1 MIAHVLFSHKSI
13 TTMLKYQVQIKHP
26 YNYFVLF
33 TAICIATIYS
43 TSCDNSRIKPPEH
56 KKINLSDTGSV
67 EQASLVNAKTTGVL
81 RVAISSMTSPRET
94 FTHYN
99 ELLNFIEE
107 ELGKRVLLVQRKTY
121 KEVNNLLKNNDVD
134 FAFICTGPYVVGFAD
149 SAFSP
154 LVKPTREG
162 KNTYQAYLI
171 VHKDSKIKNF
181 SELKGKKFSFTDSLS
196 TTGMYYPQKK
206 LKDLKTNADD
216 FFLKVYYSN
225 AHDNSIELVNR
236 KIVDAA
242 TVNSLIYDYQ
252 LKFTPEKLINVKIVE
267 RSELFGTPPV
277 VISKSIDKETQKGL
291 EDIFYNLHHNKKGQ
305 EILKG
310 LLIDRYERANDSD
323 YANIRAMKEYI
334 DSPNTK

>member
-1 MIAHVLFSHKSI
+1 MH
-13 TTMLKYQVQIKHP
+13 KYQVQLKRL
-26 YNYFVLF
+26 YNYFFLITV
-33 TAICIATIYS
+33 ICIVAIYS

-56 KKINLSDTGSV
+56 KNINLSDTGSV
-67 EQASLVNAKTTGVL
+67 EQTSSGGAKPIGVL

-99 ELLNFIEE
+99 ELLNYIEE
-107 ELGKRVLLVQRKTY
+107 KLGKRVLLVQRKTY

-134 FAFICTGPYVVGFAD
+134 FAFICTGAYIVGYAD

-154 LVKPTREG
+154 LVKPIREG

-181 SELKGKKFSFTDSLS
+181 SELKGKKLSFTDSLS

-206 LKDLKTNADD
+206 LKDLKTNATD
-216 FFLKVYYSN
+216 FFLKVYFSN

-267 RSELFGTPPV
+267 RSELYGTPPV
-277 VISKSIDKETQKGL
+277 VISKSIDKETLKGL
-291 EDIFYNLHHNKKGQ
+291 EDVFYNLHRDKKGQ

-310 LLIDRYERANDSD
+310 LMIDRYERAIDSD

-334 DSPNTK
+334 DNPNTK

>member
-1 MIAHVLFSHKSI
+1 MHTLKVQLRYFYKYSLLMVAIFIAAFYSI
-13 TTMLKYQVQIKHP
+13 
-26 YNYFVLF
+26 
-33 TAICIATIYS
+33 
-43 TSCDNSRIKPPEH
+43 SCDSNTSKSVEH
-56 KKINLSDTGSV
+56 KNINLSDTGSV
-67 EQASLVNAKTTGVL
+67 VQASTVSAKNTRVL

-99 ELLNFIEE
+99 ELLNYIEE
-107 ELGKRVLLVQRKTY
+107 KLGKRVLLVQRKTY

-134 FAFICTGPYVVGFAD
+134 FAFICTGAYIVGYAD

-154 LVKPTREG
+154 MVKPIREG

-225 AHDNSIELVNR
+225 AHDNSIELVSR
-236 KIVDAA
+236 KIADAA

-252 LKFTPEKLINVKIVE
+252 LKFTPEKLINLKIVE

-277 VISKSIDKETQKGL
+277 VISKSIDKETLEGL
-291 EDIFYNLHHNKKGQ
+291 KDIFYNLQQNKRGQ

-310 LLIDRYERANDSD
+310 LMIDRYERAIDSD
-323 YANIRAMKEYI
+323 YTNIRAMKEYI
-334 DSPNTK
+334 DKPNTK

>member
-1 MIAHVLFSHKSI
+1 
-13 TTMLKYQVQIKHP
+13 MLKYQVQLKSL
-26 YNYFVLF
+26 YNYFFLV
-33 TAICIATIYS
+33 TAICIATMYL
-43 TSCDNSRIKPPEH
+43 TSCNSSTNKPPEH
-56 KKINLSDTGSV
+56 KNINLSDTGSV
-67 EQASLVNAKTTGVL
+67 EQASTVSAKNTGVL

-99 ELLNFIEE
+99 ELLNYIEE
-107 ELGKRVLLVQRKTY
+107 KLGKRVLLVQRRTY
-121 KEVNNLLKNNDVD
+121 KEVNNLLKNTDVD
-134 FAFICTGPYVVGFAD
+134 FAFICTGAYIVGFAD

-162 KNTYQAYLI
+162 KNTYKAYLI
-171 VHKDSKIKNF
+171 VHKDSKIKSF

-225 AHDNSIELVNR
+225 AHDNSIELVSR

-252 LKFTPEKLINVKIVE
+252 LKFTPEKLANVKIVE
-267 RSELFGTPPV
+267 LSELFGTPPV
-277 VISKSIDKETQKGL
+277 VISKSIDKETMEGL
-291 EDIFYNLHHNKKGQ
+291 KDIFYNLQHNKRGQ

-310 LLIDRYERANDSD
+310 LMIDRYERAIDSD

-334 DSPNTK
+334 DKPNTK